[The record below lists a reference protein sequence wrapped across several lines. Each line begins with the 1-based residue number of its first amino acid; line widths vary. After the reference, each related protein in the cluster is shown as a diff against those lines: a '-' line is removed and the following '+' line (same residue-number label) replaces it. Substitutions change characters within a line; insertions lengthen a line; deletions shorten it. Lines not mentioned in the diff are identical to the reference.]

1 MFFKMLKSDLKR
13 KKGLNVILFIFIA
26 VASILVFAGSVQIF
40 SNFTRDKTAKKLCRS
55 SDTVI
60 WTLDTGNT
68 NEESMNKTAEIL
80 DSDSNVTEWSRS
92 VMAIISTETIDYPE
106 FEEKENS
113 YIFRSKIQC
122 IVTLP
127 REHDLVYDLSDE
139 PFYVPNGCI
148 AIPIDISLNTG
159 VKQGD
164 IIRYTTDTGYTYE
177 LEVCR
182 IFKDNINNGTH
193 RFIVSDADYKEL
205 TRECTEKYNSYS
217 IKLDDA
223 SNEKIDELEK
233 RFEEKEIDIL
243 SIAYNEALDND
254 NVILQI
260 ISVFIILISV
270 FLIAII
276 FMTIRFTMIA
286 DLKSE
291 EKEIGMMKALGVDSL
306 RFRWL
311 FAAKYIAFAIIGGII
326 GIAAGLPLAGM
337 LVNMFG
343 PDCILPERYEMITI
357 GILAVAAI
365 ITMMI
370 VFSLLVMRRIN
381 RISVID
387 TIHGENRG
395 ERFKKGFPLFLHKRR
410 KMPIPLYMALNDILG
425 RFKRYIFLIIAY
437 SLGAAILLLVFN
449 VRNTVIN
456 PHYPR
461 YWLYHNY
468 DFETNF
474 NEDTWNE
481 IKRERERTGKDYVGV
496 VNDMFA
502 DKGIAAHIDTM
513 YKGSAYVLRDNDNQY
528 YFHMLWKAG
537 EPEKFTNYRKG
548 GSVPRLANEAAMS
561 AYTAN
566 KLGIKTGD
574 VIKAKLRENNADHT
588 SYNWNEKEIVITALI
603 DYMETNDPVIIM
615 GDEYEDGYKGG
626 TQWTGMTIDAPDKE
640 KSAVIKQMRAIY
652 GENSIYDGIQAVKEA
667 IGNFNRLF
675 LLLEYG
681 VGGAV
686 LLVLMLITYLYMSIF
701 VAEEVPETALLKSM
715 GFRDIS
721 VKAAYML
728 RIALLLLIS
737 LVLGEVYIWTLGN
750 YLFETFMNQYEVTG
764 MRFEFEIPVSFIVI
778 PLIML
783 VSLMLTAL
791 LTLRSVK
798 HIGIWKI
805 SEE

>member
-13 KKGLNVILFIFIA
+13 KKGLNVILFVFIA

-55 SDTVI
+55 SDTML
-60 WTLDTGNT
+60 WTADVGENSEYST
-68 NEESMNKTAEIL
+68 KTAEEFL
-80 DSDSNVTEWSRS
+80 DSEENVIDHSSS
-92 VMAIISTETIDYPE
+92 VMTILNDDTIDYPD
-106 FEEKENS
+106 FEEMNS
-113 YIFRSKIQC
+113 YIIQSKIQC

-127 REHDLVYDLSDE
+127 LEHDCVYDLKDE
-139 PFYVPNGCI
+139 PFSVPNGCI
-148 AIPIDISLNTG
+148 AVPIDISLNTG
-159 VKQGD
+159 VKKGD
-164 IIRYTTDTGYTYE
+164 LIRFTTDTGYTYE
-177 LEVCR
+177 LEVCC
-182 IFKDNINNGTH
+182 IFKDNLDNGLR
-193 RFIVSDADYKEL
+193 RFIVSDADYEVLSKDSVQKYISHSVRL
-205 TRECTEKYNSYS
+205 KNASQEK
-217 IKLDDA
+217 
-223 SNEKIDELEK
+223 KIELENK
-233 RFEEKEIDIL
+233 LEKKEVDLLTITHND
-243 SIAYNEALDND
+243 AFDND
-254 NVILQI
+254 HVILQV

-311 FAAKYIAFAIIGGII
+311 FAAKYIAFAIVGGIF
-326 GIAAGLPLAGM
+326 GIAAGLPVAGM

-357 GILAVAAI
+357 GVLAVAAI

-387 TIHGENRG
+387 AIHGENHG
-395 ERFKKGFPLFLHKRR
+395 ERFGKGFPMYLHRR
-410 KMPIPLYMALNDILG
+410 KKMPIPLFLALNDILG

-449 VRNTVIN
+449 LRNTIIN
-456 PHYPR
+456 PNYTR
-461 YWLYHNY
+461 YWLIHDY
-468 DFETNF
+468 DFELLLT
-474 NEDTWNE
+474 EELSDK
-481 IKRERERTGKDYVGV
+481 ISAERERTGESFYGV
-496 VNDMFA
+496 INNMFA
-502 DKGIAAHIDTM
+502 DEGIPAHYDIM
-513 YKGSAYVLRDNDNQY
+513 YRGTAVLDRGENSH
-528 YFHMLWKAG
+528 YFTLLWKKG
-537 EPEKFTNYRKG
+537 EPEKFEYRKG
-548 GSVPRLANEAAMS
+548 GTVPKLANEAAMS

-574 VIKAKLRENNADHT
+574 VIKFRLREKNEDHT
-588 SYNWNEKEIVITALI
+588 GRRWNEKEIVITALI
-603 DYMETNDPVIIM
+603 DYLEDGDSVLIM
-615 GDEYEDGYKGG
+615 GSEYEDGYKAGRWRAG
-626 TQWTGMTIDAPDKE
+626 AVIDAPEKE
-640 KSAVIKQMRAIY
+640 KPAVLKQMRDIY
-652 GENSIYDGIQAVKEA
+652 GEQNILDGRHAVMNDV
-667 IGNFNRLF
+667 GNFDRLF
-675 LLLEYG
+675 FLLEYG

-715 GFRDIS
+715 GFRSIS
-721 VKAAYML
+721 IKAAYLL
-728 RIALLLLIS
+728 RISLLLLIS
-737 LVLGEVYIWTLGN
+737 LVLGEGYIWTLGN
-750 YLFETFMNQYEVTG
+750 YLFEIFMKQYNVTG
-764 MRFEFEIPVSFIVI
+764 MRFEFEFPVSFIVI

-783 VSLMLTAL
+783 AAQLLTAL

-798 HIGIWKI
+798 NIGIWKI

>member
-13 KKGLNVILFIFIA
+13 KKGLNVILFVFIA

-55 SDTVI
+55 SDTML
-60 WTLDTGNT
+60 WTADVGENSEYST
-68 NEESMNKTAEIL
+68 KTAEEFL
-80 DSDSNVTEWSRS
+80 DSEENVIDHSSS
-92 VMAIISTETIDYPE
+92 VMTILNDDTIDYPD
-106 FEEKENS
+106 FEEMNS
-113 YIFRSKIQC
+113 YIIQSKIQC

-127 REHDLVYDLSDE
+127 LEHDCVYDLKDE
-139 PFYVPNGCI
+139 PFSVPNGCI
-148 AIPIDISLNTG
+148 AVPIDISLNTG
-159 VKQGD
+159 VKKGD
-164 IIRYTTDTGYTYE
+164 LIRFTTDTGYTYE
-177 LEVCR
+177 LEVCC
-182 IFKDNINNGTH
+182 IFKDNLDNGLR
-193 RFIVSDADYKEL
+193 RFIVSDADYEVLSKDSVQKYISHSVRL
-205 TRECTEKYNSYS
+205 KNASQEK
-217 IKLDDA
+217 
-223 SNEKIDELEK
+223 KIELENK
-233 RFEEKEIDIL
+233 LEKKEVDLLTITHND
-243 SIAYNEALDND
+243 AFDND
-254 NVILQI
+254 HVILQV

-311 FAAKYIAFAIIGGII
+311 FAAKYIAFAIVGGIF
-326 GIAAGLPLAGM
+326 GIAAGLPVAGM

-357 GILAVAAI
+357 GVLAVAAI

-387 TIHGENRG
+387 AIHGENHG
-395 ERFKKGFPLFLHKRR
+395 ERFGKGFPMYLHRR
-410 KMPIPLYMALNDILG
+410 KKMPIPLFLALNDILG

-449 VRNTVIN
+449 LRNTIIN
-456 PHYPR
+456 PNYTR
-461 YWLYHNY
+461 YWLIHDY
-468 DFETNF
+468 DFELLLT
-474 NEDTWNE
+474 EELSDK
-481 IKRERERTGKDYVGV
+481 ISAERERTGESFYGV
-496 VNDMFA
+496 INNMFA
-502 DKGIAAHIDTM
+502 DEGIPAHYDIM
-513 YKGSAYVLRDNDNQY
+513 YRGTAVLDRGENSH
-528 YFHMLWKAG
+528 YFTLLWKKG
-537 EPEKFTNYRKG
+537 EPEKFEYRKG
-548 GSVPRLANEAAMS
+548 GTVPKLANEAAMS

-574 VIKAKLRENNADHT
+574 VIKFRLREKNEDHT
-588 SYNWNEKEIVITALI
+588 GRRWNEKEIVITALI
-603 DYMETNDPVIIM
+603 DYLEDGDSVLIM
-615 GDEYEDGYKGG
+615 GSEYEDGYKAGRWRAG
-626 TQWTGMTIDAPDKE
+626 AVIDAPEKE
-640 KSAVIKQMRAIY
+640 KPAVLKQMREIY
-652 GENSIYDGIQAVKEA
+652 GEQNILDGRHAVMNDV
-667 IGNFNRLF
+667 GNFDRLF
-675 LLLEYG
+675 FLLEYG

-715 GFRDIS
+715 GFRSIS
-721 VKAAYML
+721 IKAAYLL
-728 RIALLLLIS
+728 RISLLLLIS
-737 LVLGEVYIWTLGN
+737 LVLGEGYIWTLGN
-750 YLFETFMNQYEVTG
+750 YLFEIFMKQYNVTG
-764 MRFEFEIPVSFIVI
+764 MRFEFEFPVSFIVI

-783 VSLMLTAL
+783 AAQLLTAL

-798 HIGIWKI
+798 NIGIWKI

>member
-13 KKGLNVILFIFIA
+13 KKGLNVILFVFIA

-55 SDTVI
+55 SDTML
-60 WTLDTGNT
+60 WTADVGENSEYST
-68 NEESMNKTAEIL
+68 KTAEEFL
-80 DSDSNVTEWSRS
+80 DSEENVIDHSSS
-92 VMAIISTETIDYPE
+92 VMTILNDDTIDYPD
-106 FEEKENS
+106 FEEMNS
-113 YIFRSKIQC
+113 YIIQSKIQC

-127 REHDLVYDLSDE
+127 LEHDCVYDLKDE
-139 PFYVPNGCI
+139 PFSVPNGCI
-148 AIPIDISLNTG
+148 AVPIDISLNTG
-159 VKQGD
+159 VKKGD
-164 IIRYTTDTGYTYE
+164 LIRFTTDTGYTYE
-177 LEVCR
+177 LEVCC
-182 IFKDNINNGTH
+182 IFKDNLDNGLR
-193 RFIVSDADYKEL
+193 RFIVSDADYEVLSKDSVQKYISHSVRL
-205 TRECTEKYNSYS
+205 KNASQEK
-217 IKLDDA
+217 
-223 SNEKIDELEK
+223 KIELENK
-233 RFEEKEIDIL
+233 LEKKEVDLLTITHND
-243 SIAYNEALDND
+243 AFDND
-254 NVILQI
+254 HVILQV

-311 FAAKYIAFAIIGGII
+311 FAAKYIAFAIVGGIF
-326 GIAAGLPLAGM
+326 GIAAGLPVAGM

-357 GILAVAAI
+357 GVLAVAAI

-387 TIHGENRG
+387 AIHGENHG
-395 ERFKKGFPLFLHKRR
+395 ERFGKGFPMYLHRR
-410 KMPIPLYMALNDILG
+410 KKMPIPLFLALNDILG

-449 VRNTVIN
+449 LRNTIIN
-456 PHYPR
+456 PNYTR
-461 YWLYHNY
+461 YWLIHDY
-468 DFETNF
+468 DFELLLT
-474 NEDTWNE
+474 EELSDK
-481 IKRERERTGKDYVGV
+481 ISAERERTGESFYGV
-496 VNDMFA
+496 INNMFA
-502 DKGIAAHIDTM
+502 DEGIPAHYDIM
-513 YKGSAYVLRDNDNQY
+513 YRGTAVLDRGENSH
-528 YFHMLWKAG
+528 YFTLLWKKG
-537 EPEKFTNYRKG
+537 EPEKFEYRKG
-548 GSVPRLANEAAMS
+548 GTVPKLANEAAMS

-574 VIKAKLRENNADHT
+574 VIKFRLREKNEDHT
-588 SYNWNEKEIVITALI
+588 GRRWNEKEIVITALI
-603 DYMETNDPVIIM
+603 DYLEDGDSVLIM
-615 GDEYEDGYKGG
+615 GSEYEDGYKAGRWRAG
-626 TQWTGMTIDAPDKE
+626 AVIDAPEKE
-640 KSAVIKQMRAIY
+640 KPAVLKQMKDIY
-652 GENSIYDGIQAVKEA
+652 GEQNILDGRHAVMNDV
-667 IGNFNRLF
+667 GNFDRLF
-675 LLLEYG
+675 FLLEYG

-715 GFRDIS
+715 GFRSIS
-721 VKAAYML
+721 IKAAYLL
-728 RIALLLLIS
+728 RISLLLLIS
-737 LVLGEVYIWTLGN
+737 LVLGEGYIWTLGN
-750 YLFETFMNQYEVTG
+750 YLFEIFMKQYNVTG
-764 MRFEFEIPVSFIVI
+764 MRFEFEFPVSFIVI

-783 VSLMLTAL
+783 AAQLLTAL

-798 HIGIWKI
+798 NIGIWKI